1 VGDMRSSRAADS
13 PDDTD
18 SAADMA
24 DRLAV
29 LERRAQLVDELSQEL
44 DDTNRGLIALHTEL
58 EAARAAEARLAAIV
72 AASDD
77 AMISVSATHVVQTWN
92 PGAERLFGHTEQ
104 HIRGQSIDTI
114 VPEGAFAAYRAV
126 VEQIRAQG
134 HADSYQS
141 RWLCSDGSE
150 VDVAVTVSPMRDTDG
165 ALIGFT
171 TAARN
176 ITHQLAAQ
184 AELAAARADREVMA
198 ERDRIARD
206 LHDMVIQRVFGA
218 GLALQSITARIT
230 HRDTSAR
237 IHKVI
242 DELDATIRE
251 LRGTIFE
258 LGQPA
263 QKAASLRAQVLDETA
278 TAQDRLGFAP
288 AVEFDGPVDAALP
301 DTTAAHLLAALREA
315 LANIARHAHATA
327 ARVTVRAGDE
337 LLLEVT
343 DNGRGIDPAVT
354 RSSGLTNL
362 RRRAEKLGG
371 TFEVAAR
378 PEGGTRLRWR
388 IPLTAAK
395 DSSVTR

>member
-1 VGDMRSSRAADS
+1 MGDMRSPLTAGGAD
-13 PDDTD
+13 DNVLQQ
-18 SAADMA
+18 AE
-24 DRLAV
+24 LA
-29 LERRAQLVDELSQEL
+29 RHAQLVDELRQEM

-58 EAARAAEARLAAIV
+58 EAARAAESRLAAIV

-77 AMISVSATHVVQTWN
+77 AMISVGPSLLVQTWN
-92 PGAERLFGHTEQ
+92 PGAQRLFGHSEQ
-104 HIRGQSIDTI
+104 HILDRTIDI
-114 VPEGAFAAYRAV
+114 LMPETAFDAFRTV
-126 VEQIRAQG
+126 VEQIRSQG

-141 RWLCSDGSE
+141 RWHRADGTD
-150 VDVAVTVSPMRDTDG
+150 VDVAVTVSPMRDAEG
-165 ALIGFT
+165 ALIGFST
-171 TAARN
+171 VARD

-218 GLALQSITARIT
+218 GLALQSITTRAG
-230 HRDTSAR
+230 HPDSASR

-251 LRGTIFE
+251 LRGTIFN
-258 LGQPA
+258 LNQPT

-278 TAQDRLGFAP
+278 GAQDRLGFAP
-288 AVEFDGPVDAALP
+288 TVEFAGPVDAALP
-301 DTTAAHLLAALREA
+301 DETAAHLLAALREA
-315 LANIARHAHATA
+315 LSNIARHAHASTA
-327 ARVTVRAGDE
+327 WVAVHAGDE

-343 DNGRGIDPAVT
+343 DNGLGIDPAVT

-371 TFEVAAR
+371 TFEVTNR
-378 PEGGTRLRWR
+378 PDGGTRLRWL
-388 IPLTAAK
+388 IPLTTK
-395 DSSVTR
+395 GSSPTV